1 MLAHLQTLKV
11 SSFLL
16 NRNHTR
22 LTNVVSKTFGVL
34 HTIMSKIQLSE
45 CVFPSGFEPNP
56 PLLSFVSSLLESEHL
71 FYTSE

>member
-22 LTNVVSKTFGVL
+22 LTNVFNGQQ
-34 HTIMSKIQLSE
+34 KIW
-45 CVFPSGFEPNP
+45 
-56 PLLSFVSSLLESEHL
+56 
-71 FYTSE
+71 